1 MPKREH
7 SRAAGCG
14 RVAAVAVVLALLV
27 PSPAGAVS
35 CVAPP
40 GTAAAEEYCE
50 NIPGPAGD
58 TPASGESPGGGSIP
72 PAARRALTR
81 DPDGLELAIFT
92 GRTGAR
98 VGKGTVP
105 ADEPGTGSALRG
117 EGLGP
122 LLPLLAALA
131 AALGALAAW
140 RRRRGS
146 ARAPA

>member
-1 MPKREH
+1 V
-7 SRAAGCG
+7 GL
-14 RVAAVAVVLALLV
+14 VLLV
-27 PSPAGAVS
+27 PAPAGAVG

-58 TPASGESPGGGSIP
+58 SPATGESPGGGSIP
-72 PAARRALTR
+72 PSARRALTR
-81 DPDGLELAIFT
+81 DPDGVALAIFT

-105 ADEPGTGSALRG
+105 SGEPGTGSALQG
-117 EGLGP
+117 DGLGP

-131 AALGALAAW
+131 AALGALSAW

-146 ARAPA
+146 AQAA